1 MDERV
6 QKSSTREWI
15 CRDQRLVLGERTLI
29 MGVLNVTPDSFSD
42 GGAFFDVN
50 QAVEHALIMQDQGA
64 DMIDVGGESTR
75 PGAEPV
81 ALEQELERVVPVIMA
96 LKERISIPISID
108 TYKAAVAKKALQ
120 AGAHIVNDIGGLGFD
135 PEMAGVVASSG
146 AGLIMMHIKG
156 EPRNMQQNPVYEHV
170 VRDLIGFF
178 QDRIDSARNAGINP
192 KQLVIDP
199 GIGFGK
205 TLVHNYTLIRNL
217 PEFKCLGYPI
227 LVGPSRKSFI
237 GKVLN
242 LPVQERLEGTL
253 AAVTA
258 CILKGADIVR
268 VHDIKETVRAA
279 HVADL
284 IAGKRNPGDHV
295 NH

>member
-1 MDERV
+1 V
-6 QKSSTREWI
+6 QKSPTREWI
-15 CRDQRLVLGERTLI
+15 CRDQRLVLGERSLI

-50 QAVEHALIMQDQGA
+50 RAVEHAQIMQDQGA
-64 DMIDVGGESTR
+64 DVIDVGGESTR

-81 ALEQELERVVPVIMA
+81 ALEQELDRVIPVIMA
-96 LKERISIPISID
+96 LKEWVSIPISVD
-108 TYKAAVAKKALQ
+108 TYKANVAKQALQ
-120 AGAHIVNDIGGLGFD
+120 AGAHIVNDISGLGFD
-135 PEMAGVVASSG
+135 PDMAGVVASSG
-146 AGLIMMHIKG
+146 AGLIMMHIRG
-156 EPRNMQQNPVYEHV
+156 EPRNMQKNPVYDHV

-178 QDRIDSARNAGINP
+178 RERIDYARKAGIDP
-192 KQLVIDP
+192 RQIVIDP

-217 PEFKCLGYPI
+217 QDFKCLGYPI

-237 GKVLN
+237 GKALN

-258 CILKGADIVR
+258 CILNGADIVR
-268 VHDIKETVRAA
+268 VHDVKETMRAA
-279 HVADL
+279 HVADF
-284 IAGKRNPGDHV
+284 IAGKRNPADHV
-295 NH
+295 NP